1 MGTFWSDSIKVCSGS
16 GWERENREFLL
27 FFIVWRVASM
37 WKLNHC
43 SSEIP
48 SKDFIKGDI
57 LNYVFILKRGFIFI
71 LLPFRIGLYM
81 CFG

>member
-1 MGTFWSDSIKVCSGS
+1 
-16 GWERENREFLL
+16 
-27 FFIVWRVASM
+27 M